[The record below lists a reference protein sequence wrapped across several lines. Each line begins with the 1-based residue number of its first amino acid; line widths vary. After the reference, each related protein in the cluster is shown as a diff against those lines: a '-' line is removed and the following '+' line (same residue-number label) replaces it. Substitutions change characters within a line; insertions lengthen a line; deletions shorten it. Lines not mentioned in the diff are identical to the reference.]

1 MVNKQATFDDIML
14 EIKKYMVKPE
24 SIDLIERAY
33 RLADEMHKGQF
44 RKSGE
49 PYVTHVIQVGYILAT
64 LRVGPKTIAAGLLHD
79 VIEDC
84 DICDEDVKQMFG
96 EEVLNLVESVTKIG
110 NIKFKDDKEYQAAN
124 HRKIFIAM
132 AKDVRVILIKLVD
145 RLHNMRTLQ
154 FMPSEKQQRIA
165 AETLEVYAPIAHRL
179 GISEIKNE
187 LEDLSFMYLNREK
200 YYEIAHLVQVRKTER
215 DSQVMQMIKEI
226 SELLDEQRIQYRIFG
241 RSKHLYSIY
250 KKMMNKHKRF
260 EEILDLLAIRIITDT
275 ETSCYEI
282 LGYIHA
288 KYRPIPGRFKDYIA
302 MPKVNL
308 YQSLHTTIV
317 AEGGN
322 IFEVQIRTEEMD
334 ATAEK
339 GIAAH
344 WRYKE
349 TMNGGKENHQ
359 KEIEDQLAWLKE
371 FSIMTGEDGVSE
383 DAMEYMNLLQKDIFE
398 ANVYVMSPKGR
409 VIALPNGSTPIDFAY
424 RIHTEIGHKMVGATV
439 NGVLVPLNTVLKT
452 GDVVSIRTSNQS
464 NGPSEDWLKV
474 VKSTHARNKIRQFF
488 VKQEIE
494 KKSADIEKGKEML
507 LDELKRR
514 NLDASYLDKK
524 HIDAMVAALTY
535 PSYNDLLFA
544 IATRSIQASTC
555 IERLMNHKTSA
566 GNMDNSELA
575 KMFNRQQEQNR
586 RKTISKSGVKVSGID
601 SMMVN
606 LAHCCNPVPGD
617 EIVGYITK
625 GQGVRVHRID
635 CPNIIN
641 ETQRLIHVEWEDVIE
656 NKEYEV
662 KLVIHSTDRNF
673 LLSDIVTVV
682 SQCKAGLRHVDSKVD
697 DDKITATTKMSVI
710 VQDKEHLRNLIANL
724 RKINSVRSVE
734 RIIQ

>member
-322 IFEVQIRTEEMD
+322 IFEVQIRTEEM
-334 ATAEK
+334 
-339 GIAAH
+339 GC
-344 WRYKE
+344 RRQRR
-349 TMNGGKENHQ
+349 G
-359 KEIEDQLAWLKE
+359 LPL
-371 FSIMTGEDGVSE
+371 TG
-383 DAMEYMNLLQKDIFE
+383 
-398 ANVYVMSPKGR
+398 
-409 VIALPNGSTPIDFAY
+409 VI
-424 RIHTEIGHKMVGATV
+424 
-439 NGVLVPLNTVLKT
+439 
-452 GDVVSIRTSNQS
+452 
-464 NGPSEDWLKV
+464 
-474 VKSTHARNKIRQFF
+474 
-488 VKQEIE
+488 
-494 KKSADIEKGKEML
+494 KK
-507 LDELKRR
+507 R
-514 NLDASYLDKK
+514 
-524 HIDAMVAALTY
+524 
-535 PSYNDLLFA
+535 
-544 IATRSIQASTC
+544 
-555 IERLMNHKTSA
+555 
-566 GNMDNSELA
+566 
-575 KMFNRQQEQNR
+575 
-586 RKTISKSGVKVSGID
+586 
-601 SMMVN
+601 
-606 LAHCCNPVPGD
+606 
-617 EIVGYITK
+617 
-625 GQGVRVHRID
+625 
-635 CPNIIN
+635 
-641 ETQRLIHVEWEDVIE
+641 
-656 NKEYEV
+656 
-662 KLVIHSTDRNF
+662 
-673 LLSDIVTVV
+673 
-682 SQCKAGLRHVDSKVD
+682 
-697 DDKITATTKMSVI
+697 
-710 VQDKEHLRNLIANL
+710 
-724 RKINSVRSVE
+724 
-734 RIIQ
+734 